1 MSYIVLSLLVSVG
14 GTAVP
19 LEIFT
24 LSEVG
29 SSRGT
34 AYAASNKIV
43 TLGGL
48 THVAWLDSV
57 SITQVCTYDNS
68 TGKLGPVVEVGRGH
82 DNHGGPSMCADS
94 EGYLHMVFGPHHHP
108 FQYRRSLRP
117 NDSTEWTRVST
128 FGNKATYPSLVC
140 DAQDTLHVAYRQSG
154 NVWRM
159 MYQRKPKA
167 KAWSEPVALL
177 SVPCKGYTQWGN
189 ALCIGENGRIHLG
202 FHLYAVEKYK
212 AGFGFGYFYSDDHG
226 DNWRTADGAVVDLP
240 ATAETCRPI
249 RMSPDMD
256 VRVGNLAV
264 APSGTVYMTVTSRSD
279 SERVDELWKLEDGT
293 WQSIDLRPFLDPPW
307 DRIASGVVSVAEDGA
322 IYVAVCS
329 GDNTWGGPGREIHL
343 LVSRDEGQTF
353 DTQAV
358 STPDPAL
365 ANWLPNIERNM
376 GHAPV
381 QRPHLVFTH
390 GGPGEK
396 NSNPAATGIQ
406 FVALGKS
413 E

>member
-1 MSYIVLSLLVSVG
+1 MSLIVFSLLVSTG
-14 GTAVP
+14 GSALPFEV
-19 LEIFT
+19 FT
-24 LSEVG
+24 LSEAG

-34 AYAASNKIV
+34 AYEASNKIV
-43 TLGGL
+43 TVGDL

-94 EGYLHMVFGPHHHP
+94 QGYLHIVFGPHHHP

-117 NDSTEWTRVST
+117 NDSTEWTPVST
-128 FGNKATYPSLVC
+128 FADKATYPSLVC
-140 DAQDTLHVAYRQSG
+140 DSQDTLHVTYRQSG
-154 NVWRM
+154 EVWRM
-159 MYQRKPKA
+159 MYQRKPKG
-167 KAWSEPVALL
+167 KTWSEPVELL

-189 ALCIGENGRIHLG
+189 ALCIDKNDRIHLG
-202 FHLYAVEKYK
+202 FHLYAVEKYN

-226 DNWRTADGAVVDLP
+226 GTWRTAEDAVVDLP

-249 RMSPDMD
+249 RMSADMD
-256 VRVGNLAV
+256 IRVGNLAA
-264 APSGTVYMTVTSRSD
+264 APSGTVYMTVNSRPEA
-279 SERVDELWKLEDGT
+279 ERVDELWKLEDGA
-293 WQSIDLRPFLDPPW
+293 WQSIDIRPFLDPPW
-307 DRIASGVVSVAEDGA
+307 DRIASGVVSVAEDGTV
-322 IYVAVCS
+322 YVVTSS
-329 GDNTWGGPGREIHL
+329 GDYGWGVPGHEVYL
-343 LVSRDEGQTF
+343 LVSRDGGQTF
-353 DTQAV
+353 DAQAV

-365 ANWLPNIERNM
+365 ANWLPNVERNM

-381 QRPHLVFTH
+381 RRPHFVFTH

-396 NSNPAATGIQ
+396 NTNPSTTGIR
-406 FVALGKS
+406 FVVLGES